1 MGAEQLDIAAVVAET
16 MVAVETIAR
25 ALHVKDARLEPTL
38 DAIVTNAAA
47 AHPAASD
54 AGVTLLIRGKL
65 VPQATTGRPPQILD
79 LRQQVT
85 GEGPCV
91 EAASR
96 QTVICISDTSDDARW
111 PGLLRRGTDVRRA
124 QHAVRAAVGRR
135 GVHGHADPVLT
146 AGRAFGPPDIKL
158 IGMFGALAALSLAEA
173 QRTANLREAMVNRD
187 LIGQAKGILME
198 RYKVDGEAAIGIL
211 SHASQALNLKLAAIA
226 RHLAETGELLGPAPA

>member
-1 MGAEQLDIAAVVAET
+1 MGTEQLGIAEVVAET

-25 ALHVKDARLEPTL
+25 ALRVKDARLEPTL

-47 AHPAASD
+47 THPAASD

-85 GEGPCV
+85 GKGPCV

-111 PGLLRRGTDVRRA
+111 PDFCAAA
-124 QHAVRAAVGRR
+124 QAC
-135 GVHGHADPVLT
+135 GVHSMLCAPLWVDEACMGTLT
-146 AGRAFGPPDIKL
+146 LYSQQAGAFGPPDIKL
-158 IGMFGALAALSLAEA
+158 IAMFGALAALSLAEA

-198 RYKVDGEAAIGIL
+198 RYKVDGETAIGIL
-211 SHASQALNLKLAAIA
+211 SRASQALNLKLAAIA
-226 RHLAETGELLGPAPA
+226 RHLAESGELLGPAPT